1 MSHPRSMY
9 AVFATVLLVLGC
21 GKDGTGVD
29 VLPTISAVSPDE
41 GTVGT
46 ELTITGTG
54 FQAGA
59 QVLVG
64 ALVSTTVEVSGS
76 TQIFATVPSGVTTAM
91 SYDVTVR
98 NNDGGEVVQTA
109 AFTPVAPFLQFVN
122 SATKPS
128 GNTGSTII
136 VEGDAFGDAQG
147 TGQIL
152 FSDGAG
158 GTVAAT
164 IAGVDDW
171 TNTFIV
177 TTVPSS
183 AATGPILVE
192 TGTGQSVSLTFT
204 VTQNAVFS
212 PSSIAWGQTQD
223 LPNAMSGHDAL
234 AVSIDDAGGNTVQY
248 VFTTGGAGND
258 EVPMTG
264 IYSSRIQT
272 DGTISGWNDLGD
284 LGAGRAFHTSV
295 AATPF
300 NSKTPGSGFLFVIGG
315 VDDTGQPTATVT
327 QVTLN
332 NDGTIG
338 SQVAAS
344 ALPVPLHSTGA
355 VLFRSSIY
363 VVGGATTGDVPVST
377 VYRAQLDTLGTL
389 GAWEEV
395 ANGLPSARAYH
406 STRTFGGYI
415 YTAGGETGTVPIGE
429 ANFTNNATKLG
440 EVIYSRI
447 DLRTG
452 EVGSWTVNASEMQKS
467 RSKHSMLV
475 AGGNMFVSAGLY
487 AGGGSGSSENISAQ
501 INSDGTVGSFGGATG
516 SNTLQ
521 SLGGV
526 NLFNHAAIGYVDAA
540 GVAHVMVLGGDDL
553 NNPGSKQSKVMF
565 Y

>member
-1 MSHPRSMY
+1 MVHPRSIY
-9 AVFATVLLVLGC
+9 TVFATVLLVLAC

-29 VLPTISAVSPDE
+29 VPPTISAVSPNE

-223 LPNAMSGHDAL
+223 LP
-234 AVSIDDAGGNTVQY
+234 
-248 VFTTGGAGND
+248 
-258 EVPMTG
+258 
-264 IYSSRIQT
+264 
-272 DGTISGWNDLGD
+272 
-284 LGAGRAFHTSV
+284 
-295 AATPF
+295 
-300 NSKTPGSGFLFVIGG
+300 
-315 VDDTGQPTATVT
+315 
-327 QVTLN
+327 
-332 NDGTIG
+332 
-338 SQVAAS
+338 
-344 ALPVPLHSTGA
+344 
-355 VLFRSSIY
+355 
-363 VVGGATTGDVPVST
+363 
-377 VYRAQLDTLGTL
+377 
-389 GAWEEV
+389 
-395 ANGLPSARAYH
+395 
-406 STRTFGGYI
+406 TR
-415 YTAGGETGTVPIGE
+415 
-429 ANFTNNATKLG
+429 
-440 EVIYSRI
+440 
-447 DLRTG
+447 
-452 EVGSWTVNASEMQKS
+452 
-467 RSKHSMLV
+467 
-475 AGGNMFVSAGLY
+475 
-487 AGGGSGSSENISAQ
+487 
-501 INSDGTVGSFGGATG
+501 
-516 SNTLQ
+516 
-521 SLGGV
+521 
-526 NLFNHAAIGYVDAA
+526 
-540 GVAHVMVLGGDDL
+540 
-553 NNPGSKQSKVMF
+553 
-565 Y
+565 